1 MFWRNRSDFNPA
13 TKITLISFSV
23 VPPYVGSVKFGFFSS
38 ASRNSM
44 QYFSTKVRLKP
55 FSLILSAES
64 TDLYS
69 LDISILK
76 CEFRVLKISV
86 SLSSK
91 KSEGKILKMYLEQKL
106 ILRGLT
112 NWANVLLPL
121 ECL

>member
-1 MFWRNRSDFNPA
+1 
-13 TKITLISFSV
+13 
-23 VPPYVGSVKFGFFSS
+23 
-38 ASRNSM
+38 M